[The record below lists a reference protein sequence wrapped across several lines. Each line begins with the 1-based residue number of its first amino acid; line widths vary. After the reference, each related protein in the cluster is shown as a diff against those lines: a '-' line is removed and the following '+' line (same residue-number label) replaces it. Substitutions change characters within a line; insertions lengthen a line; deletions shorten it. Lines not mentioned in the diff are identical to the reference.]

1 MEKRIVKNSIY
12 NILYKILN
20 IIFPIIIAARVGRVL
35 LPEGVGKVAYAQ
47 NIVTYFTFV
56 AALGLSTY
64 GTREIAIARH
74 NEEEKNIVFTQ
85 LFSINAISTTICIL
99 LYYMVASRIGLTN
112 GDLKLFYVAGI
123 SIILNY
129 FNVDWLYQGL
139 EEYKHIAIR
148 STLIKILSII
158 LVFTLVN
165 SRNDYILYAL
175 IHCIALAGNYFINF
189 LYLKGKVKF
198 VKTKLN
204 AHQHLKP
211 LFLLFASNIAIELY
225 TLFDTTMLGML
236 TNDEIVGYYTYSMR
250 TSKIVITILVAMSSV
265 LIPRLSQYW
274 SANKVNEFKALSQ
287 EVLEILIY
295 FATPCCIGLILVSS
309 YVITILYGQSFLPAD
324 GTLKIL
330 SLLIIPVSLNT
341 FLGGQLL
348 CSMKKEKKMLIA
360 VSTGAITNI
369 ILNRVLIPFYMDKGA
384 AIASVIS
391 EAIVLVIDWLMVKQ
405 SLDIKLSYR
414 NLISQIFAASCM
426 TIVVLFTQHLVNSDF
441 MSMLLSCFLGAGIY
455 FAITYC
461 SGNKNINKILHLLK
475 IRS

>member
-1 MEKRIVKNSIY
+1 
-12 NILYKILN
+12 
-20 IIFPIIIAARVGRVL
+20 
-35 LPEGVGKVAYAQ
+35 
-47 NIVTYFTFV
+47 
-56 AALGLSTY
+56 
-64 GTREIAIARH
+64 
-74 NEEEKNIVFTQ
+74 
-85 LFSINAISTTICIL
+85 
-99 LYYMVASRIGLTN
+99 
-112 GDLKLFYVAGI
+112 
-123 SIILNY
+123 
-129 FNVDWLYQGL
+129 
-139 EEYKHIAIR
+139 
-148 STLIKILSII
+148 
-158 LVFTLVN
+158 
-165 SRNDYILYAL
+165 
-175 IHCIALAGNYFINF
+175 
-189 LYLKGKVKF
+189 
-198 VKTKLN
+198 
-204 AHQHLKP
+204 
-211 LFLLFASNIAIELY
+211 
-225 TLFDTTMLGML
+225 
-236 TNDEIVGYYTYSMR
+236 
-250 TSKIVITILVAMSSV
+250 MSSV
-265 LIPRLSQYW
+265 LIPRVSQYW
-274 SANKVNEFKALSQ
+274 SANKINEFKALSQ

-295 FATPCCIGLILVSS
+295 FAIPCCIGLILVSS

-324 GTLKIL
+324 GTLKVL

-414 NLISQIFAASCM
+414 NLISQILAASCM

-461 SGNKNINKILHLLK
+461 SGNKNINKILHLLN